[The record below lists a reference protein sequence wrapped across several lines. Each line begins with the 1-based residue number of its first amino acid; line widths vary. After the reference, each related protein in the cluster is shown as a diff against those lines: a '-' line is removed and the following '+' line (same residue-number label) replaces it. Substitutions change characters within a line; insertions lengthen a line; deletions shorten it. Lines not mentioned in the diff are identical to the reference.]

1 MKNVYLIMAHN
12 EPKILSILVKKLKQD
27 ERNDVLVHIDKKVK
41 GPAFQELESIV
52 LNGGVKFVLLESA
65 LLGATAH
72 R

>member
-41 GPAFQELESIV
+41 GTAFQELESAV
-52 LNGGVKFVLLESA
+52 QNGGVKFVLLESA
-65 LLGATAH
+65 LHGATAH